1 LKISVSLFFFAK
13 TFAII
18 NIYFELKG
26 INMKEEKLP
35 MGVKLQIEPIAFAC
49 IPLLA
54 CMLFAALQGIALWEV
69 SPFASLWNDEVF
81 YYEQIEAMVKFGAPL
96 GYFGYNGS
104 FAEVGTLGAWPAFVL
119 FPYVLLGYVFGIS
132 PFHMIVFNI
141 MFMMLAFGTFYYLA
155 KPEKWQCFVI
165 ALLFFTFPASMR
177 YLMSGMVEALFNAA
191 IVVLVGFL
199 IYFQRGKYGRVSL
212 GISYFIVFYFA
223 VCRPWFLIFVFIPAF
238 YHFKLHK
245 AESVVASLV
254 TMGAFAGVYVFYA
267 MPRCAAYLYDTINLQ
282 IFETL
287 LGSGVFAFL
296 KEVIKTTVYDGMGLV
311 SYLLSFNT
319 FYAASI
325 ISFLVLLGLIVVSVL
340 VRKKQ
345 VKTFKDEKLI
355 TGIMAIFVCICIVWA
370 LVLFYTEEQVARH
383 IMSLIIALQMLL
395 VIYFLPKNK
404 ALIIALVVMFGLVG
418 WQYRADGYTFA
429 LPKEGG
435 AGSVMTEEAKDL
447 QNAFEVVEGQ
457 SPWQNTVLYAYPNVN
472 TNYCYYLP
480 EGVGLNLCLESYI
493 NEVYA
498 TTDAKYILTNYN
510 EGTYLMY
517 TECGWNVIAQG
528 QQFMLYE
535 KQ

>member
-1 LKISVSLFFFAK
+1 
-13 TFAII
+13 
-18 NIYFELKG
+18 
-26 INMKEEKLP
+26 MKEKKWPLGIKLDIG
-35 MGVKLQIEPIAFAC
+35 MIAFAC

-54 CMLFAALQGIALWEV
+54 CMLFAALQGEAIWEV

-104 FAEVGTLGAWPAFVL
+104 FAEIGTLGAWPAFVL

-141 MFMMLAFGTFYYLA
+141 VIMMLAFGAFYYLA
-155 KPEKWQCFVI
+155 KPQKWQCLVI
-165 ALLFFTFPASMR
+165 ALLFFTFPASTR

-199 IYFQRGKYGRVSL
+199 LYFQRGKYGRVSL
-212 GISYFIVFYFA
+212 GIAYFIVFYFA
-223 VCRPWFLIFVFIPAF
+223 VCRPWFLIFIFIPAF

-245 AESVVASLV
+245 VESIVASLV
-254 TMGAFAGVYVFYA
+254 TRGAFGGAYVLYA

-296 KEVIKTTVYDGMGLV
+296 KEVIKTTIYDGMGLA
-311 SYLLSFNT
+311 SYLLSFKT

-325 ISFLVLLGLIVVSVL
+325 ISFLILLGLIVVSVWM
-340 VRKKQ
+340 RKKELQ
-345 VKTFKDEKLI
+345 TWKDEKLV
-355 TGIMAIFVCICIVWA
+355 TGIMAILVCICIVWA

-383 IMSLIIALQMLL
+383 IMSLIVALQMLF
-395 VIYFLPKNK
+395 VMYFVPKNK
-404 ALIIALVVMFGLVG
+404 ALIIGLVVMFGMVG
-418 WQYRADGYTFA
+418 WQYHGDGYTFV

-435 AGSVMTEEAKDL
+435 EGSIVTEDAVELK
-447 QNAFEVVEGQ
+447 NAFEVVESE
-457 SPWQNTVLYAYPNVN
+457 SPWENTVLYVYPNVN

-480 EGVGLNLCLESYI
+480 EGIGLNLCVEAYI

-498 TTDAKYILTNYN
+498 TTDAKYILTDYKK
-510 EGTYLMY
+510 GLHAMY
-517 TECGWNVIAQG
+517 TEAGWKLIVQG
-528 QQFMLYE
+528 QQFVLYE

>member
-1 LKISVSLFFFAK
+1 
-13 TFAII
+13 
-18 NIYFELKG
+18 
-26 INMKEEKLP
+26 MKEKKWPL
-35 MGVKLQIEPIAFAC
+35 GIKLQIEPIAFAC

-54 CMLFAALQGIALWEV
+54 CVLFAALQGMALWEV

-141 MFMMLAFGTFYYLA
+141 VIMMLAFGAFYYLA
-155 KPEKWQCFVI
+155 KPEKWQCLAI
-165 ALLFFTFPASMR
+165 AVLFLTFPASMR

-199 IYFQRGKYGRVSL
+199 LYFQRGKYGRVSL
-212 GISYFIVFYFA
+212 GIAYFIVFYFA
-223 VCRPWFLIFVFIPAF
+223 VCRPWFLIFIFIPAF

-245 AESVVASLV
+245 VESIVASLV
-254 TMGAFAGVYVFYA
+254 TMGAFAGAYVWYA

-296 KEVIKTTVYDGMGLV
+296 KEVVTTTIYDGMGLA

-325 ISFLVLLGLIVVSVL
+325 ISFLVLLGLIVAAVL

-345 VKTFKDEKLI
+345 LKTWKDEKI
-355 TGIMAIFVCICIVWA
+355 VTGIMATFTCICIVWA
-370 LVLFYTEEQVARH
+370 LVLFYTEEQVSRH
-383 IMSLIIALQMLL
+383 IMSLIVALQMLL
-395 VIYFLPKNK
+395 IMYFVPKKN
-404 ALIIALVVMFGLVG
+404 ALIIAFAVIFALIG
-418 WQYRADGYTFA
+418 WQYRGDGYTFV
-429 LPKEGG
+429 LPREGTE
-435 AGSVMTEEAKDL
+435 GSIVTEEAMTL
-447 QNAFEVVEGQ
+447 QDAFEVVDGE
-457 SPWQNTVLYAYPNVN
+457 SPWENTVLYVYPNVN

-480 EGVGLNLCLESYI
+480 EGVGLNLCTEPYI
-493 NEVYA
+493 NEVYT

-510 EGTYLMY
+510 DGTDAMY
-517 TECGWNVIAQG
+517 TECGWKMIAQG
-528 QQFMLYE
+528 QQFVLYE
-535 KQ
+535 RQ